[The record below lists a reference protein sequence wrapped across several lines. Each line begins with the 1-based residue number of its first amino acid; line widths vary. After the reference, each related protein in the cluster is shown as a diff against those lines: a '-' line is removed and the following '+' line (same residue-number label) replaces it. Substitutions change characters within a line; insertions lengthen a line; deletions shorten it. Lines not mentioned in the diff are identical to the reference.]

1 MTPAPSTRAPSNWD
15 EDPLIRW
22 LTAIDGV
29 VPPFCVEVVLADGS
43 RYSLHSIT
51 SHDQETGAALIRIW
65 DFRML
70 SDDDLDAV
78 RDQILALEDG
88 AALLVPTSLHPRL
101 AWAAV
106 RLRLADVGHCIES
119 HAPLWPE
126 RQERPRAPQ
135 RGIGFGR

>member
-1 MTPAPSTRAPSNWD
+1 MNPAPSNRD
-15 EDPLIRW
+15 EDPLTRW

-29 VPPFCVEVVLADGS
+29 VPPFCVELVLADGS

-70 SDDDLDAV
+70 SDEDLDTV
-78 RDQILALEDG
+78 RDRIMALEDG
-88 AALLVPTSLHPRL
+88 ARLLEPASLHPRL
-101 AWAAV
+101 SWAAV
-106 RLRLADVGHCIES
+106 RLRLGDVAHCIES
-119 HAPLWPE
+119 YAPLWPE
-126 RQERPRAPQ
+126 RQERPPVPQ